1 MTKAASVLCVMAT
14 LVLTACGGGG
24 GGGGGGGSSGVSGN
38 QTSTDNVAATLHNLN
53 VDTTQTA
60 RVDEKANPLPDS
72 FAPLGAK
79 KTLNKND
86 ELFIAGL
93 PLTAADD
100 YVNVIKFQPGISN
113 VPGVANKPDSTKK
126 LNTSPLD
133 QTWKNSA
140 LNASAAGD
148 VDGDGYDEIVEAWW
162 DSTDKAIRLK
172 IVDDQTENFT
182 ESPTSVLFQA
192 NTPSDL
198 RVICGDFNGDGTDD
212 IAIAVVDDTS
222 GTVTLDFLTGSK
234 TSTYSVDSTKRK
246 TFPGT
251 QTAGTSHLDVALA
264 VGQLDL
270 DAAQE
275 LGVVINE
282 TWGSGM
288 NSSPGTGRAD
298 FTIYDDQNHNFA
310 VMKSGR
316 VTGDVGASTYN
327 AVTATIAM
335 GDVDGDGMDEVVLA
349 GLTRAPGS
357 SNSGDFPVT
366 CDALPVI
373 QYVLDDAHNGFTNLG
388 TDYNTDQGPSSC
400 ESSGNNGWTGYIWA
414 NTLDIDG
421 DQVDEIQ
428 VNGVVYEDFKHAA
441 HPWDIMMVDSSDTS
455 TKQVEAKIP
464 FGYMFKKGSGNNE
477 RAKVLRDSLVMA
489 VGDVNADGKENVL
502 VYNNSGLVPTGSQQS
517 GSGTYLT
524 SSRAVTIWGFDPE
537 TGLWGKK
544 NVLGTNYAS
553 NGLLYAQNMFSGAS
567 NVGPPMV
574 VPANVD
580 KDSMMLKFS
589 AGSHRIVFSEPIVHA
604 VLSAPPCYSDGSQV
618 TDVCTTAWGTSTTS
632 GTNASISQEVSVT
645 YHTGVS
651 GGVSV
656 PEFGSV
662 KTEVEQSVGVSLKA
676 EASYAYELTKLVT
689 YTTGPMEDT
698 LVATVV
704 PYDQYTYKILSHPV
718 YPDLVGK
725 DVVISLPR
733 SPRTMQI
740 DRQFYNDSLVGIGDK
755 IDSSVLSHSIGVPKS
770 YPTYSQ
776 MLGYANAK
784 RIGPKDIGASEGNQS
799 VSISESQVAGL
810 TTTLGLHYETTVK
823 TTEEGEL
830 FGFTVGESQGVTVGG
845 TTEASLGF
853 SIGSGVTYT
862 GTVGDMPPATF
873 SLDKAYSFGMF
884 VYQQQ
889 IGSEKRPADVINYW
903 VQ

>member
-1 MTKAASVLCVMAT
+1 MTKAASILCVMVT
-14 LVLTACGGGG
+14 FVLTACGGGG
-24 GGGGGGGSSGVSGN
+24 GGGGDGGNSGVSGN

-100 YVNVIKFQPGISN
+100 DVNIIKFQPGISN
-113 VPGVANKPDSTKK
+113 VPGVPDKPDSTKK

-133 QTWKNSA
+133 QTWKDSS

-172 IVDDQTENFT
+172 IVDDQTENFA
-182 ESPTSVLFQA
+182 ESPTSVLTTIE
-192 NTPSDL
+192 TPSEL

-212 IAIAVVDDTS
+212 IAIAYADDKA
-222 GTVTLDFLTGSK
+222 GTVTLDFLIGSK
-234 TSTYSVDSTKRK
+234 TATYSIDSSKSK
-246 TFPGT
+246 TYTGT
-251 QTAGTSHLDVALA
+251 QGPGGSTLGIELA

-270 DAAQE
+270 DASME

-282 TWGSGM
+282 TWGGGT
-288 NSSPGTGRAD
+288 NGSPGTGRSD
-298 FTIYDDQNHNFA
+298 YHIYDDQSANFA
-310 VMKSGR
+310 EIRAGR

-335 GDVDGDGMDEVVLA
+335 GDVDGDAMDEVVLA

-357 SNSGDFPVT
+357 SNSTDFPVY

-373 QYVLDDAHNGFTNLG
+373 QYVLDDAHNGFANLG

-400 ESSGNNGWTGYIWA
+400 EQSGNNGWTAHIWA
-414 NTLDIDG
+414 NRLDIDG
-421 DQVDEIQ
+421 DQIDEIQ

-464 FGYMFKKGSGNNE
+464 FGYMFKQSDSNNG
-477 RAKVLRDSLVMA
+477 RAQVRRDSLVMA
-489 VGDVNADGKENVL
+489 AADVNADGKEDIL
-502 VYNNSGLVPTGSQQS
+502 VYNNSGPVVTGSSYKS
-517 GSGTYLT
+517 GCKCYSSDT
-524 SSRAVTIWGFDPE
+524 SYAVTIWGFDPE

-553 NGLLYAQNMFSGAS
+553 NGLLYAKKMFSGAS
-567 NVGPPMV
+567 NVGLPMV

-589 AGSHRIVFSEPIVHA
+589 KGSHRIVFSEPIVHA

-618 TDVCTTAWGTSTTS
+618 TDVCTTAWGSSTTS

-698 LVATVV
+698 VVATVV

-755 IDSSVLSHSIGVPKS
+755 IDSSVLSHTIGVPKS

-784 RIGPKDIGASEGNQS
+784 RIGPKDIGASEGSQS

-853 SIGSGVTYT
+853 TIGSGVTYT

-889 IGSEKRPADVINYW
+889 IGSEKRPADV
-903 VQ
+903 